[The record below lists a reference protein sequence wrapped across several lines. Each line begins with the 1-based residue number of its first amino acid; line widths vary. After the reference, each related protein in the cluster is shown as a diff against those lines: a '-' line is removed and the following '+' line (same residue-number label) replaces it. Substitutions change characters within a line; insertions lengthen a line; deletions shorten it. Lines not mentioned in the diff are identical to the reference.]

1 MGGSRNDPRRIRCG
15 CFLPDLTGLAKTTSA
30 RLPRRI
36 WRGEREN
43 ARPAIRHAG
52 LDPAPAFLASKEAGP
67 DRVRSDERNQRGP
80 CMLRLSDGMCT
91 VRPSRRS
98 EEHTSELQSPM
109 RYVIAGFCLKKKK

>member
-1 MGGSRNDPRRIRCG
+1 MGQGPCLGARRGLVEGGNGGSRNDPRRIRCG

-80 CMLRLSDGMCT
+80 CMLRLSEDRKSG
-91 VRPSRRS
+91 V
-98 EEHTSELQSPM
+98 
-109 RYVIAGFCLKKKK
+109 